1 VCNCRKLC
9 LLWVIALLCL
19 PGAAATSSDP
29 VTKFI
34 FEADSLAKTGGDAFL
49 GACVAAH
56 PVLVGAAVGQLLD
69 AAFEAGQTGDA
80 TAESENVDLAGRI
93 ATLHLEKTGSAIP
106 LEIVEIYRRWTS
118 EQKALHAKVKT
129 LEAEAL
135 TRQND
140 GDYDGATELY
150 RQVIEL
156 SQSIDDRR
164 MVAVTWGSLGV
175 VNWYRNDMAA
185 VQENYEKALAARR
198 AIEDRILEGKT
209 LNGLG
214 SVALRLGKYEQAVQW
229 YSEAAKRRRETGDL
243 AGLGTSLTYKGHA
256 YYQIGRL
263 VDARKSYEEA
273 YAVLERY
280 GTPAQMIE
288 VLNGI
293 ANIHTAMGRL
303 SSATDTYRR
312 AIDIASTVDRPKDEA
327 TCRVNLAGN
336 LRAQGRYREALDE
349 LDHVSALLDRQPE
362 PETRVL
368 FFRERGQTY
377 REMGELDQARDDLLV
392 CLEQAKKLDAPY
404 FQIEALTTLGNL
416 YADLGAYDRGLEMA
430 MQADT
435 LAGRIGSDPLLVDA
449 YVLAANMEQSLG
461 HPAAALQY
469 RERSREKNEKQG
481 AETAV
486 LYDDVAIASF
496 RAMLG
501 QEEEARELFYKTLPQ
516 VRELNAQDLEE
527 AVHFGIGHTYEKE
540 NPDSAAFHYE
550 KALSLIEESR
560 AQIGGAETRTGFF
573 SGARRFYYEEVA
585 RYYASLETG
594 KKSGKWSSRAFQ
606 TIERAKARGLL
617 ELLERAVSVEPSAG
631 EDAIVDSLYLVA
643 GDSPGDNVTKRR
655 IEKRYLEMRDERL
668 TATVGRL
675 DPRGSVVTLDDV
687 QKQLSRRTALLE
699 YALGDTCSLLWVV
712 DRDGFDVFVLPN
724 RGTLRVD
731 VERFRDAI
739 QKPGAGDTAL
749 RETAA
754 SLYDWLLRPAERR
767 LARAERLVIV
777 PDGFL
782 FEVPFDALLTNKT
795 SSETDWRDLPYLA
808 RSFET
813 VYSPSASIFSKMSK
827 TRKKGKYGVE
837 LLAFGDPD
845 FSRFSRGPAV
855 GLAELPYSRSEVER
869 IGSFLGEAKKRIY
882 LGADASES
890 HLKSTVRSGR
900 VPRIL
905 HFATHGLVDRAEP
918 EASSVVLAPDT
929 SAGED
934 GYLHALEIMSLPL
947 DAGLVVLSA
956 CESAQGQ
963 VGRGEGVVGLSR
975 AFIASGSRGVV
986 ASLWAVSD
994 ESTSEL
1000 MATFY
1005 AEMLGSKRPASEAL
1019 RAARLSLIEN
1029 PERAHPFYWSPF
1041 VVIGTGKAPW

>member
-9 LLWVIALLCL
+9 LLCVIGVLCL
-19 PGAAATSSDP
+19 PWAVLASSDP
-29 VTKFI
+29 VANFI
-34 FEADSLAKTGGDAFL
+34 AEADSLAKTGGDAFL
-49 GACVAAH
+49 GAYVAAH
-56 PVLVGAAVGQLLD
+56 PVLVGAAIGQLLD
-69 AAFEAGQTGDA
+69 AALDAGQTGD
-80 TAESENVDLAGRI
+80 TAVEAKNLDLAGRI
-93 ATLHLEKTGSAIP
+93 ALLHSESSGSVIP
-106 LEIVEIYRRWTS
+106 FEIVEIYRRWTPG
-118 EQKALHAKVKT
+118 QKAVHAKAKA
-129 LEAEAL
+129 LGAEAL
-135 TRQND
+135 TRQNT
-140 GDYDGATELY
+140 GDYDGAAELY

-175 VNWYRNDMAA
+175 VNWSRDDMAA

-214 SVALRLGKYEQAVQW
+214 SVALRLGKYEQAGQY

-273 YAVLERY
+273 YAVLEEH

-303 SSATDTYRR
+303 GSATDTYRR
-312 AIDIASTVDRPKDEA
+312 AIGIASTIDRPKDEA

-336 LRAQGRYREALDE
+336 LRAQGRYHEALDE
-349 LDHVSALLDRQPE
+349 LDRVPALLDRGLA

-377 REMGELDQARDDLLV
+377 REMGELDQARDDLLT
-392 CLEQAKKLDAPY
+392 CLEQARQLDAPY
-404 FQIEALTTLGNL
+404 FQIEALTTLGDL

-430 MQADT
+430 TQADT
-435 LAGRIGSDPLLVDA
+435 LAARIGNDRLLANA
-449 YVLAANMEQSLG
+449 YVLAANMEQALG
-461 HPAAALQY
+461 HPAAALRY
-469 RERSREKNEKQG
+469 RERSREKNKKQE

-486 LYDDVAIASF
+486 LYDEVAIASL

-501 QEEEARELFYKTLPQ
+501 QKEEAREAFYRTLPR
-516 VRELNAQDLEE
+516 VHELNAQDLEE
-527 AVHFGIGHTYEKE
+527 AVHFGIGHTFEKE

-560 AQIGGAETRTGFF
+560 AQIGGAEMRTGFF
-573 SGARRFYYEEVA
+573 SGTRRFYYEEVA
-585 RYYASLETG
+585 RYYALLDAG

-617 ELLERAVSVEPSAG
+617 DLLERAVFVESSPG
-631 EDAIVDSLYLVA
+631 EEAIVDSLYQVA
-643 GDSPGDNVTKRR
+643 GDSPEDKDTKRR
-655 IEKRYLEMRDERL
+655 IEKRYLEMKDERL
-668 TATVGRL
+668 TATVGHL
-675 DPRGSVVTLDDV
+675 DPRGGVVTLDEV
-687 QKQLSRRTALLE
+687 QKQLPRRTALLE

-724 RGTLRVD
+724 RSTLRVD

-739 QKPGAGDTAL
+739 QKPGAGDAVL

-754 SLYDWLLRPAERR
+754 SLYDQLVRPAERR
-767 LARAERLVIV
+767 LAGAEQLVIV

-782 FEVPFDALLTNKT
+782 FEVPFEAFLAQKP
-795 SSETDWRDLPYLA
+795 SSEADWRDLPYLA

-827 TRKKGKYGVE
+827 ARKKAKYGVE
-837 LLAFGDPD
+837 LVAFGDPD
-845 FSRFSRGPAV
+845 FSHFSRGPAV
-855 GLAELPYSRSEVER
+855 GLGELPYSRSEVER
-869 IGSFLGEAKKRIY
+869 IGSLLDDGKKRIF
-882 LGADASES
+882 LGTDASES
-890 HLKSTVRSGR
+890 HLKSTLRSGR
-900 VPRIL
+900 APRIL
-905 HFATHGLVDRAEP
+905 HLATHGLVDRAEP

-934 GYLHALEIMSLPL
+934 GYLHALEILSLPL

-1005 AEMLGSKRPASEAL
+1005 TEMLGRKRPASGAL
-1019 RAARLSLIEN
+1019 KAARLSLIEN

-1041 VVIGTGKAPW
+1041 VLIGTGKAPW